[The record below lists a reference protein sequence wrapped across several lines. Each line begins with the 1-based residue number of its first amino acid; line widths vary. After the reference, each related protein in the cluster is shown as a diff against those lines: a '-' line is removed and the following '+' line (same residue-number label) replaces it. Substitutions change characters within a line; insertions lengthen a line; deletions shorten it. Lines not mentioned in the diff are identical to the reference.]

1 MKLFKNTNR
10 PLQPKSGFPKCKG
23 KSVIGVSYISSGGKR
38 RKSRKSRK
46 SRKLRKKIG
55 GSPASKSVMK
65 LFKNTNRP
73 LQPKSGFP
81 KCKGKS
87 VIGVS
92 YISSGGKRRKSRKSR
107 NGGSPLSYMMNK
119 IYKKKSSCKSGYD
132 KFPKYNNN
140 NLMKLSPPI
149 YRNGI
154 LLGGGSDWKSTLYSV
169 KSPLSKRAQKLGK
182 RFTKKEIYKQIENK
196 IHKGKM
202 FKPF

>member
-1 MKLFKNTNR
+1 MSKFLNADFVACLSPHPDDCEYAISATVSKNVDTIFHVYN
-10 PLQPKSGFPKCKG
+10 
-23 KSVIGVSYISSGGKR
+23 ISSGGKR
-38 RKSRKSRK
+38 RKSRK
-46 SRKLRKKIG
+46 
-55 GSPASKSVMK
+55 
-65 LFKNTNRP
+65 
-73 LQPKSGFP
+73 
-81 KCKGKS
+81 
-87 VIGVS
+87 
-92 YISSGGKRRKSRKSR
+92 YR
-107 NGGSPLSYMMNK
+107 NGGSPLSYMVNK
-119 IYKKKSSCKSGYD
+119 IYKQNTSCKSGSS
-132 KFPKYNNN
+132 KFPKSNNN